1 MGEGFGIKRG
11 VGLALLVA
19 AFAGAALGQTS
30 VAITEP
36 TGPLL
41 PASFP
46 GWQTAPA
53 AGPVGDLSLASV
65 NKAAL
70 EEDGP
75 LRSAVADY
83 STEDHGGEIRLHVEA
98 IEFGDRTGAYSAFTL
113 VKRPGMKEGKDLGSL
128 DAVGDGAILFTAGS
142 SLVLVTGGSGNVYE
156 VASLKPLAAGL
167 PKVSGNKGL
176 APLLPTLIPTNGLVP
191 GSVRYALGAES
202 YAAEGGVLPAN
213 SLGWDKSAEAV
224 TAKYDDKRGKETVTL
239 LLYPTPAIA
248 GAFAKSIREFIAAG
262 GGAVGAS
269 ESRVRREGE
278 LVMLAQ
284 GSFAGDEAQ
293 RMIENIHLKQ
303 ELSIDTD
310 VPPVFQV
317 EVHKTYSLLTNIAV
331 LSGVLMLGALLL
343 GAFLGG
349 GRAAIRVLQG
359 KSAAVE
365 PEFLSLHLDPQN
377 AAPKFGPEG
386 PPGQA

>member
-1 MGEGFGIKRG
+1 
-11 VGLALLVA
+11 
-19 AFAGAALGQTS
+19 
-30 VAITEP
+30 
-36 TGPLL
+36 
-41 PASFP
+41 
-46 GWQTAPA
+46 
-53 AGPVGDLSLASV
+53 
-65 NKAAL
+65 
-70 EEDGP
+70 
-75 LRSAVADY
+75 
-83 STEDHGGEIRLHVEA
+83 
-98 IEFGDRTGAYSAFTL
+98 
-113 VKRPGMKEGKDLGSL
+113 MKEGKDLGSL

-176 APLLPTLIPTNGLVP
+176 APLLPTLIPANGLVP